1 MDYSGWWAAATTLRV
16 STSPAPS
23 SLLSGFISARS
34 ECQLLWNADFAIL
47 IAPCWFASKQKHS
60 AARSKLRWRCSLPPT
75 LFFLL
80 KAFLDDSEYCTLAYC
95 LAHGRFFPSGAPSF
109 AISILPLIKINDDCK
124 NHQRYNVLVELIW
137 MRFPAQGT
145 IIGKSHLCFVPARW

>member
-1 MDYSGWWAAATTLRV
+1 MDYSGWLGGCRHSVSFNFAGAQQPFIRFHLCAVRVPIIVECGLCDFNRAVLICVKAKALRRPLH
-16 STSPAPS
+16 TPMTP
-23 SLLSGFISARS
+23 
-34 ECQLLWNADFAIL
+34 
-47 IAPCWFASKQKHS
+47 
-60 AARSKLRWRCSLPPT
+60 LPPSHS
-75 LFFLL
+75 LFLL

-124 NHQRYNVLVELIW
+124 NHQRYNVPVELIW

-145 IIGKSHLCFVPARW
+145 FIGKSHLCFVPAR